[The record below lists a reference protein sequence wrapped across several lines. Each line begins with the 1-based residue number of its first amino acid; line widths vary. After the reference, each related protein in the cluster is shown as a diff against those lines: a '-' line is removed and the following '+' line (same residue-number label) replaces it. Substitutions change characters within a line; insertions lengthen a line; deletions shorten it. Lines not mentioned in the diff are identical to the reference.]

1 VSVRKS
7 VRVLDALTILSTA
20 CALALATFGAFRDF
34 VMGVIVDVRWTHA
47 AFAALALT
55 LVRHTVVLS
64 PSLLA
69 SVRSSWAALV
79 SRPALRDAMLAFWL
93 TRPTVLLVGLLAVTA
108 IGAAPS
114 STAIIGRDAVA
125 TLPARFDSGW
135 YAGIAYEGYE
145 WQHRFDRQQNLAFFP
160 AYPMLMRAAG
170 AVIGHGDSP
179 ARDDHILRY
188 TWAGLFIS
196 LAAFFWGAWYLSR
209 IARELLD
216 DERATSAVLLL
227 AAYPFAIFYSAAYSE
242 SLFLLCAVGAWYHFR
257 HEQWL
262 PAALFG
268 VVAGLSR
275 PNGFFL
281 TVPLA
286 LLALG
291 VRDARPVSIAAIPPR
306 QPIRPIALAVAA
318 MPAVGMLI
326 FTLYVYQLTEIW
338 FAWARMHGAWGR
350 SFSAA
355 HVDFAPTGSAA
366 GLLQLAAA
374 QPFQTLNTLG
384 LAFAL
389 SLVWP
394 VWRKLGPAW
403 SLFVLVNVLPPLA
416 AGGVLSMGRVTATLF
431 PLFLALAAITS
442 SRTATAWAALFA
454 TLQGLAAVLF
464 FTWRELF

>member
-1 VSVRKS
+1 
-7 VRVLDALTILSTA
+7 
-20 CALALATFGAFRDF
+20 
-34 VMGVIVDVRWTHA
+34 VDIRWTHA

-55 LVRHTVVLS
+55 LVRHALVPS
-64 PSLLA
+64 PSLPASLRSWRGQLA
-69 SVRSSWAALV
+69 G
-79 SRPALRDAMLAFWL
+79 RPALRDALLAFWL

-108 IGAAPS
+108 IGAPPS
-114 STAIIGRDAVA
+114 STAIIGREALS

-135 YAGIAYEGYE
+135 YAGIAHEGYE

-170 AVIGHGDSP
+170 AIVGGGDAP
-179 ARDDHILRY
+179 TRDDRILRY
-188 TWAGLFIS
+188 TWAGLLIS
-196 LAAFFWGAWYLSR
+196 LAAFFWAAWYLSR

-227 AAYPFAIFYSAAYSE
+227 AAYPFAIFYSAAYTE
-242 SLFLLCAVGAWYHFR
+242 SLFLLCAAGAWYHFR
-257 HEQWL
+257 HAQWL

-275 PNGFFL
+275 PNGFL
-281 TVPLA
+281 LSVPLA

-291 VRDARPVSIAAIPPR
+291 VRDGAAEEGPRRRP
-306 QPIRPIALAVAA
+306 PIRPMALAVAA
-318 MPAVGMLI
+318 MPAAGMVI
-326 FTLYVYQLTEIW
+326 FTLYVYRLTEIW

-350 SFSAA
+350 SLGAA
-355 HVDFAPTGSAA
+355 HVGFAPVGSAA

-374 QPFQTLNTLG
+374 QPFQALNTLG

-394 VWRKLGPAW
+394 VWRTLGPAW

-454 TLQGLAAVLF
+454 ILQGLAAVLF

>member
-1 VSVRKS
+1 VF
-7 VRVLDALTILSTA
+7 DALTLFSTA
-20 CALALATFGAFRDF
+20 AAAALALFGAYRDF
-34 VMGVIVDVRWTHA
+34 ALGVIVDVRWTHA

-55 LVRHTVVLS
+55 LVRHTLVPS

-69 SVRSSWAALV
+69 LVRSSWAALA

-114 STAIIGRDAVA
+114 ATASLGRDAVA

-135 YAGIAYEGYE
+135 YAGIAHEGYE

-160 AYPMLMRAAG
+160 AYPLLMRAAG
-170 AVIGHGDSP
+170 AVIGDRESP

-209 IARELLD
+209 IARELLE

-227 AAYPFAIFYSAAYSE
+227 SAYPFAIFYSAAYTE
-242 SLFLLCAVGAWYHFR
+242 SLFLLCAAGAWYHFR
-257 HEQWL
+257 HSQWL

-281 TVPLA
+281 TIPLV

-291 VRDARPVSIAAIPPR
+291 VRDGGPVSSPGTPLR

-326 FTLYVYQLTEIW
+326 FTLYIYQLTEIW

-350 SFSAA
+350 SFGAA
-355 HVDFAPTGSAA
+355 HISFAQTGSAA
-366 GLLQLAAA
+366 GVLQLAAA
-374 QPFQTLNTLG
+374 QPFQALNTLG

-389 SLVWP
+389 TLVWP
-394 VWRKLGPAW
+394 VWRTVGPAW

-442 SRTATAWAALFA
+442 SRTATAWAALFGI
-454 TLQGLAAVLF
+454 LQGLAAVLF